1 MTSKLGKQTVITN
14 IFPDILLSKG
24 NQTMK
29 FGRLIKDKFF
39 LKRHTKCDAETNSKQ
54 CVEKS
59 KLSIYPWI
67 HGLKFHKVQKSLK
80 IPKYIETKSA
90 FISYKIKKEEEN

>member
-39 LKRHTKCDAETNSKQ
+39 LKRHTQNVMQ
-54 CVEKS
+54 
-59 KLSIYPWI
+59 KLIPNNV
-67 HGLKFHKVQKSLK
+67 LKNQ
-80 IPKYIETKSA
+80 
-90 FISYKIKKEEEN
+90 N